1 MKLYYRTDNN
11 GNGFFQTSNNNP
23 PTTAPDELN
32 EKKINDIIL
41 KIWREE
47 ILTVT
52 EEDDLRAIAQYCYAY
67 GGRAVFDAQNLC
79 LTLLGEYYAQENCSN
94 NFGGV
99 QTRLRKNFELQLSPN
114 PVRDEL
120 IIRLETSDEEQW
132 PDGLKLINSLGKSL
146 DVDLKRL
153 DPYAVSLPVGHLPN
167 GVYFISAEQ
176 NGQRKL
182 FKFVVNH

>member
-23 PTTAPDELN
+23 PTTTLDELN
-32 EKKINDIIL
+32 EKKINDIIQ
-41 KIWREE
+41 KIWRAE
-47 ILTVT
+47 ILTMT

-67 GGRAVFDAQNLC
+67 GGCAVFDAQNLC

-94 NFGGV
+94 YFGGV

-120 IIRLETSDEEQW
+120 IIRLETSDDEQW
-132 PDGLKLINSLGKSL
+132 PEGLKLINSLGKSL
-146 DVDLKRL
+146 DVDFKRL
-153 DPYAVSLPVGHLPN
+153 DPHAASLPVGHLPN

-182 FKFVVNH
+182 FKFVVSH

>member
-1 MKLYYRTDNN
+1 M
-11 GNGFFQTSNNNP
+11 GMVFFQTSNNNP
-23 PTTAPDELN
+23 PTTTPDELN
-32 EKKINDIIL
+32 EKNINDFIL
-41 KIWREE
+41 KIWRTET
-47 ILTVT
+47 LTTT
-52 EEDDLRAIAQYCYAY
+52 EEDDLGNIAQYCYAY

-79 LTLLGEYYAQENCSN
+79 LNLLGEYYAQENCSS
-94 NFGGV
+94 NFGGT
-99 QTRLRKNFELQLSPN
+99 QTGFRKNFELQLSPN